1 MRFDNN
7 KLNRL
12 NKIKKTLNSLNID
25 IKTLTKFMQGKELQL
40 VNLILKKK
48 NSLNKIRQMSKNF
61 KKNEK
66 EKGPGN
72 AHLNYANVL
81 KNVTTIDKKIEKIR
95 KELDELRNDK
105 YKLTKQQKMLNIER
119 RKIEN

>member
-1 MRFDNN
+1 MGFDNN
-7 KLNRL
+7 KLNKL
-12 NKIKKTLNSLNID
+12 NHLI
-25 IKTLTKFMQGKELQL
+25 QGKELQL

-81 KNVTTIDKKIEKIR
+81 KNVTNIDKKIEKIR
-95 KELDELRNDK
+95 KELNELRNDK